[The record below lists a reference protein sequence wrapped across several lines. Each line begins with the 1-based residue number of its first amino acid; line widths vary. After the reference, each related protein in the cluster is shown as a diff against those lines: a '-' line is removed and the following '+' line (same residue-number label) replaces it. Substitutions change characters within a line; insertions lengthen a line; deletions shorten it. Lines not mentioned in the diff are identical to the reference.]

1 MAFTPN
7 IDYVGH
13 QRLRAQGI
21 EGVTRAKLQTKLRK
35 EEEERRAAAARAAS
49 KKKSSFGRKI
59 VGAVARGAAA
69 YYTGGASEAS
79 GVGGMIDQQIQGGSD
94 YERNEYGDMVGAAS
108 TMSGMMTAKTA
119 GAASERLNAQS
130 AKDDAMQERM
140 DKISV
145 EAGLDFAQKRAAKDT
160 KNREVF
166 NEYKGGF
173 LNFGKDI
180 DGLDLDA
187 TVIDYSGI
195 KKGNKVKA
203 PDVSAYETDDR
214 GGSGYVSTM
223 PIKPS
228 GIAAGVDTA
237 TQELLEGKDVE
248 GDPADTNRGAIQTG
262 VKPVL
267 GTGGGGDPTASTIIT
282 EDSMAGNRIS

>member
-13 QRLRAQGI
+13 QRLRQRGLQ
-21 EGVTRAKLQTKLRK
+21 GVTQAKLQTKLRA
-35 EEEERRAAAARAAS
+35 EAEARRAAAAAAS
-49 KKKSSFGRKI
+49 KKKKSGMGRKI

-79 GVGGMIDQQIQGGSD
+79 GVGAMIDQQIQGGAD
-94 YERNEYGDMVGAAS
+94 YERNEYGDIVGAAS

-119 GAASERLNAQS
+119 NAASTRLNAQS
-130 AKDDAMQERM
+130 ARDDAMQERM
-140 DKISV
+140 DKISP
-145 EAGLDFAQKRAAKDT
+145 EAGLAFAEKRGAKD
-160 KNREVF
+160 KANREIF
-166 NEYKGGF
+166 DEYKGGF

-180 DGLDLDA
+180 DGLDLDS
-187 TVIDYSGI
+187 TVMDYSGI
-195 KKGNKVKA
+195 KKSDKVKPA
-203 PDVSAYETDDR
+203 DVSAYETDDR

-228 GIAAGVDTA
+228 GIASGVDTA

-248 GDPADTNRGAIQTG
+248 GDPADTYRGAVQTG

-282 EDSMAGNRIS
+282 EDSMAGNRVS